1 VTTAANRSRCD
12 GGSWQRE
19 ARRSHGRARPVPLIA
34 TKVHWQAVAGVAA
47 AEGGGRLT
55 AVDIQGVNDVHPGNF
70 SRTAAWIYEAPY
82 AAVTEIKDRDAFY
95 LVRADWI
102 EEQHARPCAEVE
114 APIGH
119 SADRAIDPVLIL
131 GTPLAAAPYRAS
143 GFVQWTRCGHWD
155 RLRRRSDIL

>member
-1 VTTAANRSRCD
+1 MCIRGNSR
-12 GGSWQRE
+12 GN
-19 ARRSHGRARPVPLIA
+19 
-34 TKVHWQAVAGVAA
+34 AV
-47 AEGGGRLT
+47 
-55 AVDIQGVNDVHPGNF
+55 
-70 SRTAAWIYEAPY
+70 WIYEAPY
-82 AAVTEIKDRDAFY
+82 AAVTEINDHDAFY

-143 GFVQWTRCGHWD
+143 GFVPWPKADVIGIHPDGSYQGISCRQWDGVR
-155 RLRRRSDIL
+155 RLKMAHKRRTGTQARSHSVRHSRPATFLWRVLCWLLRDGEPDLD